1 MSKVGHLQL
10 ALVRLEVNV
19 FNACTTG
26 LDLVNMHPAFKFVR
40 MWPFCI
46 HAISIQ
52 FAISTY

>member
-40 MWPFCI
+40 MWPECG
-46 HAISIQ
+46 HSVYMQ
-52 FAISTY
+52 